1 MCHHQPHPPL
11 RRWWRTS
18 PAGHLPTGWTRHPV
32 PNRQQENQVTEMY
45 VKNSSPTITRQ
56 VVLNILDAMRD
67 ADLDIIHRETLEA
80 IVKECD
86 RTLAEWQAK

>member
-1 MCHHQPHPPL
+1 M
-11 RRWWRTS
+11 
-18 PAGHLPTGWTRHPV
+18 
-32 PNRQQENQVTEMY
+32 TEMY

-67 ADLDIIHRETLEA
+67 ADLDILHRETLEA